1 MIRGPARAG
10 GFTLIEILIVV
21 VIIGIIT
28 AGAVLSLDLSGRDS
42 GLTDERDRLAALI
55 DYARERAE
63 LQTLEYG
70 IHCTPTGYRFV
81 VYDPRHAAW
90 LPDTLDE
97 VLRAPRRLP
106 AGLYLSLMVEGR
118 AVVLDAPP
126 QAPAAETLTPQVL
139 LLSSGEVN
147 SFALTLQR
155 AGTHHSVTLRTNAD
169 GSGIEAGALVTGTT

>member
-1 MIRGPARAG
+1 MTRRLARAG
-10 GFTLIEILIVV
+10 GFTLIEILVVV

-28 AGAVLSLDLSGRDS
+28 AGAVLSLGLTGGDS

-90 LPDTLDE
+90 LPDMLDD
-97 VLRAPRRLP
+97 VLRAPRQLP
-106 AGLYLSLMVEGR
+106 AGLFITLVVEGR
-118 AVVLDAPP
+118 EVVLDTPR
-126 QAPAAETLTPQVL
+126 QAQTPETLTPQVL

-147 SFALTLQR
+147 AFALTLKR
-155 AGTHHSVTLRTNAD
+155 AGTNRSVTLRTNAD
-169 GSGIEAGALVTGTT
+169 GSGIEVGALEDAS